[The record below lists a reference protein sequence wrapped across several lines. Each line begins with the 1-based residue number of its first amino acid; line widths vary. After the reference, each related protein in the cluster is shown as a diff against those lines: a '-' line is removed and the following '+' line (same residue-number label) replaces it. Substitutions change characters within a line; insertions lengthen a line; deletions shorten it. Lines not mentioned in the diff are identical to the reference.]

1 MAFLSNT
8 LAVSQPSGVWVSII
22 KAFEGALGNYIL
34 AIILLTVVIG
44 VVWAVVDTFQKYNTQ
59 KMSAIQAKM
68 QPEMD
73 KLKAKYEKQP
83 QVLQQ
88 KQNEL
93 QQRYMG
99 KSQMGSCL
107 IMMLVMAL
115 NLALFFTLFSG
126 LNAMAAYKISSNYE
140 NLKYTYANCLNVV
153 DKYIGDEIS
162 EEEKEI
168 FNDYENLS
176 FVIEGEGEE
185 KTISLVRNVGENQ
198 IVLVDKLEYVY
209 DFSSE
214 EPAPPAPSTPE
225 GEPAGQAEGEGS
237 EQDMITISSN
247 ANIYKLITKYFPVD
261 DEGKYDETKDVV
273 IKTTALRN
281 VYLSEAVQDIAMRE
295 IVETY
300 DETKESFL
308 WIKNIWIAD
317 SPLSKSIL
325 SYSSIESN
333 LGKKNIG
340 ENEEQIYNA
349 FMLNLAEERG
359 ETNGYMIIP
368 ILCILSSFLST
379 IITNLYNNH
388 KNKKKGLP
396 ITKKNAKWATFIMPI
411 IFGVFALFY
420 NSVFAIYML
429 TRQVVSALI
438 LPLQLYI
445 VDKILEKR
453 EAKNQN
459 KTDNNNKN
467 IVDYSRKF

>member
-1 MAFLSNT
+1 MIQFQSILKEKQNGFLSNT

-88 KQNEL
+88 TQNEL

-115 NLALFFTLFSG
+115 NLALFYTLFSG

-185 KTISLVRNVGENQ
+185 KTILVN
-198 IVLVDKLEYVY
+198 I
-209 DFSSE
+209 
-214 EPAPPAPSTPE
+214 
-225 GEPAGQAEGEGS
+225 
-237 EQDMITISSN
+237 IS
-247 ANIYKLITKYFPVD
+247 
-261 DEGKYDETKDVV
+261 
-273 IKTTALRN
+273 
-281 VYLSEAVQDIAMRE
+281 
-295 IVETY
+295 
-300 DETKESFL
+300 
-308 WIKNIWIAD
+308 
-317 SPLSKSIL
+317 
-325 SYSSIESN
+325 
-333 LGKKNIG
+333 
-340 ENEEQIYNA
+340 
-349 FMLNLAEERG
+349 
-359 ETNGYMIIP
+359 
-368 ILCILSSFLST
+368 
-379 IITNLYNNH
+379 
-388 KNKKKGLP
+388 
-396 ITKKNAKWATFIMPI
+396 
-411 IFGVFALFY
+411 
-420 NSVFAIYML
+420 
-429 TRQVVSALI
+429 
-438 LPLQLYI
+438 
-445 VDKILEKR
+445 
-453 EAKNQN
+453 
-459 KTDNNNKN
+459 
-467 IVDYSRKF
+467 